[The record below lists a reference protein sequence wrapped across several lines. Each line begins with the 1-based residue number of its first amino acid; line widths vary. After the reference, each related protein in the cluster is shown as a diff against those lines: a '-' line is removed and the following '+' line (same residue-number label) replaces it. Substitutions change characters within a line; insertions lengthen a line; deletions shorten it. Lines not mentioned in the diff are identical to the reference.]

1 MLPGLVT
8 KSFLPGYRHFTTSYL
23 FSFDFFFLIIFLAE
37 PFLVDAA
44 AAGEESLQ
52 GCTLEEF
59 VGSRFV
65 LHSLLGSTSCL
76 PVVMAKSSLKCDRA
90 LNETRAIS
98 LCLQHP
104 IQAGDALPRLPTR
117 NLFSDVTSQSRAGGV
132 QTQTLAR
139 SELNHLE
146 QSLSLGWW

>member
-1 MLPGLVT
+1 M
-8 KSFLPGYRHFTTSYL
+8 
-23 FSFDFFFLIIFLAE
+23 AE

-44 AAGEESLQ
+44 AAGEDNLQ
-52 GCTLEEF
+52 GHTLEEF

-104 IQAGDALPRLPTR
+104 VQARDALPRLPTR

-132 QTQTLAR
+132 QPQTLAR